1 MFLLSETGFEYWMAS
16 KTDEDWYSNDG
27 KSYLFIISTIAA
39 CTMYSAFAHIGCLT
53 IYLSPYTI
61 YIYLVL
67 KVLAESTALCLSLLT
82 IC

>member
-1 MFLLSETGFEYWMAS
+1 
-16 KTDEDWYSNDG
+16 
-27 KSYLFIISTIAA
+27 
-39 CTMYSAFAHIGCLT
+39 MYGAFTHIGCLT

-67 KVLAESTALCLSLLT
+67 KVLAKSTAPCLSLLT